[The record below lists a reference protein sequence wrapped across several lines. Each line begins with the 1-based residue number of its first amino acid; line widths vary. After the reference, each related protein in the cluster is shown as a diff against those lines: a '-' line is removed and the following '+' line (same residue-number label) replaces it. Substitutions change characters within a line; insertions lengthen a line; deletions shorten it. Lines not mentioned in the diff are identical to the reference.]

1 MPRNNNDKTHNND
14 KIYKVIEE
22 ILSKDKGSLE
32 VSDYKKFIETKKK
45 YGINRNEIFG
55 LEIAWMMETFERR
68 LSEIAEKEDGYEPW
82 FDNDDW
88 DS

>member
-1 MPRNNNDKTHNND
+1 MPRNNNDKIH
-14 KIYKVIEE
+14 KVIKE
-22 ILSKDKGSLE
+22 ILSKERGSLE

-45 YGINRNEIFG
+45 YKINLNEI
-55 LEIAWMMETFERR
+55 LDEEIAWMMETFERR
-68 LSEIAEKEDGYEPW
+68 LSEIAAKEGGYEPW